1 MLIRFFIVAAIAL
14 AFILPIANYAKGL
27 DLKDRPAFLR
37 RIEEKL
43 AVLLSGFFVA
53 KDKNNQIDYGQNIG
67 HEPVPTPIPP
77 KAAAKKQ
84 HSKPNYSLGSRI
96 LKQVW
101 IADTQPQAGTDIKP
115 QAGTNFTSESDTGLK
130 LEPLLAIKEND
141 VDTAQLEIAQL
152 EAKPEPSAETD
163 PDTQQ
168 PQLAE
173 QEPQQAAQEPQLA
186 AMETAPT
193 EQEPAEV
200 IVQPEWVAFKP
211 EEEPVEQLKT
221 QTQTAAAN
229 DPSLSAQ
236 SSTQVQTSSQT
247 EPEVL
252 AATGSKDQSIQ
263 AQLAAQQ
270 TIEQLE
276 TYARQKQA
284 EQDAK
289 DLIEQQ
295 RLQALQ
301 QQVQQQQALAETVR
315 LQEEQRLWVQAAEET
330 SRIMAAQRQVLEDE
344 LQRQKVLRQAEL
356 AFKAKVKA
364 EQEAL
369 EQLAFEQ
376 QAQLQAQAEQ
386 ARLAAIE
393 AQREELRQSFAKA
406 ESDARARIAKETQD
420 ALDAKEA
427 AEAKRM
433 AELKQ
438 QADEMRQA
446 LAARQQQEKQAE
458 ELQAQKLA
466 QQAKA
471 EKVAAERL
479 AEADQLA
486 LAQQAKAEK
495 IEAQRLANA
504 AQLALARQAKAEKL
518 EAQRL
523 AKAQQLEQAQ
533 QAKAQA
539 ELDAQQ
545 ELVQLGKAAAET
557 KRMAELKQQV
567 DEMRQSLAAM
577 KEAEEAKRMADLKK
591 KSDQMRESLAAIN
604 KEQQVQAE
612 AAKATTRVVTEQ
624 MANANISAGEVEF
637 INHNKLTELV
647 ESMDPVS
654 QGKSKSKPA
663 AAKSVDSD
671 KAVAVDKPVSP
682 NKQPKTQAPV
692 VLADKDGEMNWTSMP
707 PASDLPPQIAKMGE
721 SFIDTVFKQLPSSKK
736 MAKNMPFDEF
746 KWRIK
751 EAIDTSPD
759 IAVVSNL
766 AEQSKTSK
774 SLAMSSLLPQ
784 VTGTSDS
791 GKRTIKNPWLDTSFT
806 QDGSN
811 FGITV
816 SQLVFDFGATM
827 FGLKA
832 GKARVKAAE
841 ELLMSK
847 KSEQAL
853 KSINAF
859 IELERARDQYKLAT
873 QNAQSR
879 LELTKLVKERFA
891 LGGGTKPDVIRAESR
906 YAEALSTVAMTSS
919 KVSAAEATYRE
930 LFASNPTGVV
940 VGPDHEFV
948 IDGLNKSA
956 EELAGTYP
964 GLLQLARLKDAASEE
979 SKAIIAKTLPSF
991 NLVYSNTSQGHFVAN
1006 VNPASSSSL
1015 VLQMSVPLYDGG
1027 AGAARKDDARLK
1039 AKQTELEFDAA
1050 LRSFE
1055 KILLQNQAEV
1065 KNSEEIL
1072 TSRSVSVRSSIAS
1085 MRAVREQFAFNKGT
1099 LLDLISVQDSLYQ
1112 SGRDMIDANADR
1124 HLARYRLAHLTS
1136 ELQKVFLLSD
1146 TPLVLKD

>member
-84 HSKPNYSLGSRI
+84 HSKPNYSLGPRI

-101 IADTQPQAGTDIKP
+101 IAETQP

-152 EAKPEPSAETD
+152 EAKPEPSAETN

-173 QEPQQAAQEPQLA
+173 QEPQQAAQEPQQAAQEPQQAAQEPQLAAQEPQLA

-236 SSTQVQTSSQT
+236 ASTQVQTTSQT

-330 SRIMAAQRQVLEDE
+330 SRIMAAQKQVLEDE

-369 EQLAFEQ
+369 EQLALEQ

-471 EKVAAERL
+471 EK
-479 AEADQLA
+479 
-486 LAQQAKAEK
+486 

-545 ELVQLGKAAAET
+545 ELVQLGKAAVEA
-557 KRMAELKQQV
+557 KRMAELKQQA

-604 KEQQVQAE
+604 KEQQLQAE

-736 MAKNMPFDEF
+736 MAKSMPFDEF

-791 GKRTIKNPWLDTSFT
+791 GKRTIKNPWLDTSLT

-859 IELERARDQYKLAT
+859 IELERARDQHKLAT

-1146 TPLVLKD
+1146 TPLALKD